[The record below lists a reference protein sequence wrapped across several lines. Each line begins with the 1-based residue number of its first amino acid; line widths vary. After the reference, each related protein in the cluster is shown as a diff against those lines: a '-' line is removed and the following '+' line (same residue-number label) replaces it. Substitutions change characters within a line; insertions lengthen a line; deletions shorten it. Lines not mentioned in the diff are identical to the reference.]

1 MNTFLVSH
9 LYLFLEEE
17 TLSGRRNTYHF
28 SKLEERSLSHA
39 YIQSHFVHGM
49 DSEKQDN
56 FLITSNIFLFKLRY
70 FFLQIQLQMYVHICM
85 CMYIS
90 ILILYMIIYFTHIY
104 IHISL
109 CVCLRA
115 KPFCLTSTKNA
126 LSNS

>member
-1 MNTFLVSH
+1 MNTFLVSY

-28 SKLEERSLSHA
+28 SKLEERCLSHA
-39 YIQSHFVHGM
+39 YTQSRFVHGM

-56 FLITSNIFLFKLRY
+56 FLITSDVFLFKL
-70 FFLQIQLQMYVHICM
+70 FFLQIQLHMYVHICM

-90 ILILYMIIYFTHIY
+90 MCMYTSILILYMIIYFAHIY

-109 CVCLRA
+109 CVCLF
-115 KPFCLTSTKNA
+115 KSQTFLFN
-126 LSNS
+126 L